1 MEILPWSKSERITVD
16 NVCNIDRTNC
26 SVRCRR
32 RAQNVFLEMSDFE
45 GTCEVIGILKEG
57 YVESIFA

>member
-1 MEILPWSKSERITVD
+1 MPWSKSERITVD
-16 NVCNIDRTNC
+16 NATYSAMFAILTGLTVQRDVAI
-26 SVRCRR
+26 R

-57 YVESIFA
+57 YM